1 MSLLKTGL
9 LQLSPESA
17 VIGEVTY
24 YDRGPV
30 VVDRVDRESIAEALG
45 PTSKVP
51 AGYTLC
57 LRYGTMTL
65 LAVTCQLHMSGHLR
79 FARNELRLNLRLA
92 SKDTRLDI
100 RDLHAPFCCRLGKLF
115 VIV

>member
-45 PTSKVP
+45 TTSKVP
-51 AGYTLC
+51 AGCTLC

-65 LAVTCQLHMSGHLR
+65 LAVTYTSIFECNKCWQKQYL
-79 FARNELRLNLRLA
+79 ELGSQKLA
-92 SKDTRLDI
+92 YYLC
-100 RDLHAPFCCRLGKLF
+100 LCPFGGFDPAYWGSEKL
-115 VIV
+115 